1 MNILR
6 EILWVILALIIAS
19 VIQLPILKEIDYKFV
34 YINTFIIVVSVIYLR
49 YNLFFE
55 TTIGKLNKWIRYIL
69 FSMNFFLL
77 VVVIL
82 KSQKII
88 ELNDIF
94 SLELYQESVKNID
107 KNIISNLLNY
117 INFEFLLASTV
128 LIANTLVL
136 SVKILKS
143 FWINKPIK
151 DF

>member
-107 KNIISNLLNY
+107 KNKISNLLNY

>member
-6 EILWVILALIIAS
+6 EILWVLLALIIAS